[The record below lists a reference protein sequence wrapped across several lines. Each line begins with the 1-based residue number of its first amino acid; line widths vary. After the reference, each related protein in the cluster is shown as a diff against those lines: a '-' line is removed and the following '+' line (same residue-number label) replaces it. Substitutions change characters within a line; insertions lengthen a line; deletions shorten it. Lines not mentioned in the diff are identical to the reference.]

1 MWLQPLSVVKKLFLF
16 LLFVSCISTN
26 DVLSIESESNTQ
38 TISTEVFVKQ
48 SLTSEEILIDIFNT
62 YKTFSDDPVKAVD
75 IIWDYAHKDNK
86 EITGPKERFAMMLAS
101 EPYDSIIDLKDYSY
115 ETVFESEENIHY
127 EIKVLAQNNNYFV
140 ITWVFQRTLC
150 DEKPCWRTIGVSQP
164 EYFDSGI

>member
-1 MWLQPLSVVKKLFLF
+1 MVKKLFLF
-16 LLFVSCISTN
+16 LFIISCTSSS
-26 DVLSIESESNTQ
+26 DVLIQETESNSETTTTQ
-38 TISTEVFVKQ
+38 TIVKQ

-62 YKTFSDDPVKAVD
+62 YKTFSDDPVGAVD
-75 IIWDYAHKDNK
+75 VIWNYAHEDNK

-101 EPYDSIIDLKDYSY
+101 EPYNSIIDLKDYSY
-115 ETVFESEENIHY
+115 ETIFESEENIHY

-140 ITWVFQRTLC
+140 ITWVFQKTLC

>member
-1 MWLQPLSVVKKLFLF
+1 MVKKLFLF
-16 LLFVSCISTN
+16 LLIISCSTTTE
-26 DVLSIESESNTQ
+26 VIQIETESNIDTITTQ
-38 TISTEVFVKQ
+38 TIVKQ
-48 SLTSEEILIDIFNT
+48 SLTSEEILIEIFNA

-75 IIWDYAHKDNK
+75 IIWDYAHEDNK

-101 EPYDSIIDLKDYSY
+101 EPYDSIVDLKDYSY
-115 ETVFESEENIHY
+115 ETIFESEENVHY

-140 ITWVFQRTLC
+140 ITWVFQQTLC

>member
-1 MWLQPLSVVKKLFLF
+1 VVKKLFLF
-16 LLFVSCISTN
+16 LLIISCSTTTE
-26 DVLSIESESNTQ
+26 VIQIETESNIDTNTTQ
-38 TISTEVFVKQ
+38 TIVKQ
-48 SLTSEEILIDIFNT
+48 SSTSEEILIDIFNI

-75 IIWDYAHKDNK
+75 IIWGYAHEDNK

-115 ETVFESEENIHY
+115 ETIFESEENVHY
-127 EIKVLAQNNNYFV
+127 EIKVLAQNNSYFV
-140 ITWVFQRTLC
+140 ITWVFQKTLC

>member
-1 MWLQPLSVVKKLFLF
+1 MAKKLFLF
-16 LLFVSCISTN
+16 LLIISCTTTTDN
-26 DVLSIESESNTQ
+26 LSIETETTSETTTTQ
-38 TISTEVFVKQ
+38 AVVKQ
-48 SLTSEEILIDIFNT
+48 SLTSEEILIEIFNA
-62 YKTFSDDPVKAVD
+62 YKTFSKDPVKAVD
-75 IIWDYAHKDNK
+75 IIWDYAHEDNK

-115 ETVFESEENIHY
+115 ETIFQSEENIHY

-140 ITWVFQRTLC
+140 ITWVFQKTLC

>member
-1 MWLQPLSVVKKLFLF
+1 VAKKLLLFLF
-16 LLFVSCISTN
+16 IISCTSSS
-26 DVLSIESESNTQ
+26 DVLIQETQSNNETTTTQ
-38 TISTEVFVKQ
+38 TIVKQ
-48 SLTSEEILIDIFNT
+48 SLTSEEILVDIFNA

-75 IIWDYAHKDNK
+75 IIWDYAHEDNK

-115 ETVFESEENIHY
+115 ETIFESEENIHY

-140 ITWVFQRTLC
+140 ITWVFQKTLC
-150 DEKPCWRTIGVSQP
+150 EEKPCWRTIGVSQP

>member
-1 MWLQPLSVVKKLFLF
+1 MVKKLFLF
-16 LLFVSCISTN
+16 LLIISCSTTSE
-26 DVLSIESESNTQ
+26 VIQIETESNSETTTTQ
-38 TISTEVFVKQ
+38 ASVKQ
-48 SLTSEEILIDIFNT
+48 SLTSEEILIDIFNA

-75 IIWDYAHKDNK
+75 IIWDYAHEDNK

-115 ETVFESEENIHY
+115 ETIFESEENIHY

-140 ITWVFQRTLC
+140 ITWVFQKTLC
-150 DEKPCWRTIGVSQP
+150 DQKPCWRTIGVSQP

>member
-1 MWLQPLSVVKKLFLF
+1 MVKKLFLF
-16 LLFVSCISTN
+16 LLIISCSTTSE
-26 DVLSIESESNTQ
+26 VIQIETESNSETTTTQ
-38 TISTEVFVKQ
+38 ASVKQ
-48 SLTSEEILIDIFNT
+48 SLTSEEILINIFNA
-62 YKTFSDDPVKAVD
+62 YKTFSDNPIKAVD
-75 IIWDYAHKDNK
+75 IIWDYAHEDNK

-115 ETVFESEENIHY
+115 ETIFESEENIHY

-140 ITWVFQRTLC
+140 ITWVFQKTLC

>member
-1 MWLQPLSVVKKLFLF
+1 MVKKLFLF
-16 LLFVSCISTN
+16 LLIISCSTTSE
-26 DVLSIESESNTQ
+26 VIQIETESNSETTTTQ
-38 TISTEVFVKQ
+38 ASVKQ
-48 SLTSEEILIDIFNT
+48 SLTSEEILIDIFNV

-75 IIWDYAHKDNK
+75 IIWDYAHEDNK

-115 ETVFESEENIHY
+115 ETIFESEENIHY

-140 ITWVFQRTLC
+140 ITWVFQKTLC

>member
-1 MWLQPLSVVKKLFLF
+1 MAKKLLLFLF
-16 LLFVSCISTN
+16 IISCTSSS
-26 DVLSIESESNTQ
+26 DVLIQETQSNTETTTTQ
-38 TISTEVFVKQ
+38 TIIKQ
-48 SLTSEEILIDIFNT
+48 SLTSEEILVDIFNA

-75 IIWDYAHKDNK
+75 IIWDYAHEDNK

-115 ETVFESEENIHY
+115 ETIFESEENIHY

-140 ITWVFQRTLC
+140 ITWVFQKTLC

>member
-1 MWLQPLSVVKKLFLF
+1 MVKKLFLF
-16 LLFVSCISTN
+16 LLIISCSTTSE
-26 DVLSIESESNTQ
+26 VIQIETESNSETTTTQ
-38 TISTEVFVKQ
+38 ASVKQ
-48 SLTSEEILIDIFNT
+48 SLTSEEILIDIFNA
-62 YKTFSDDPVKAVD
+62 YKTFSDDPLKAVD
-75 IIWDYAHKDNK
+75 IIWDYAHEDNK

-115 ETVFESEENIHY
+115 ETIFESEENIHY

-140 ITWVFQRTLC
+140 ITWVFQKTLC

>member
-1 MWLQPLSVVKKLFLF
+1 MAKKLFLF
-16 LLFVSCISTN
+16 LLIISCTTTTDN
-26 DVLSIESESNTQ
+26 LSIETETTSETTTTQ
-38 TISTEVFVKQ
+38 AVVKQ
-48 SLTSEEILIDIFNT
+48 SLTSEEILIEIFNA
-62 YKTFSDDPVKAVD
+62 YKIFSKDPVKAVD
-75 IIWDYAHKDNK
+75 IIWDYAHEDNK

-115 ETVFESEENIHY
+115 ESIFESEENIHY

-140 ITWVFQRTLC
+140 ITWVFQKTLC

>member
-1 MWLQPLSVVKKLFLF
+1 MVKKLFLF
-16 LLFVSCISTN
+16 LLIISCSTTSE
-26 DVLSIESESNTQ
+26 VIQIETESNSETTTTQ
-38 TISTEVFVKQ
+38 ASVKQ
-48 SLTSEEILIDIFNT
+48 SLTSEEILIDIFNA

-75 IIWDYAHKDNK
+75 IIWDYAHEDNK

-115 ETVFESEENIHY
+115 ETIFESEENILY

-140 ITWVFQRTLC
+140 ITWVLQKTLC

>member
-1 MWLQPLSVVKKLFLF
+1 MAKKLLLFLF
-16 LLFVSCISTN
+16 IISCTSSN
-26 DVLSIESESNTQ
+26 DVLIQETQSNTETTTTQ
-38 TISTEVFVKQ
+38 TIVKQ
-48 SLTSEEILIDIFNT
+48 SLTSEEILVDIFNA

-75 IIWDYAHKDNK
+75 VIWNYAHEDNK

-115 ETVFESEENIHY
+115 EIIFESEENIHY

-140 ITWVFQRTLC
+140 ITWVFQKTLC

>member
-1 MWLQPLSVVKKLFLF
+1 MVKKLFLF
-16 LLFVSCISTN
+16 LFIISCTSSS
-26 DVLSIESESNTQ
+26 DVLIQETESNSETTTTQ
-38 TISTEVFVKQ
+38 TIVKQ

-62 YKTFSDDPVKAVD
+62 YKTFSDDPVGAVD
-75 IIWDYAHKDNK
+75 VIWNYAHEDNK

-101 EPYDSIIDLKDYSY
+101 EPYNSIIDLKDYSY
-115 ETVFESEENIHY
+115 ETIFESEENIHY

-140 ITWVFQRTLC
+140 ITWVFQKTIC

>member
-1 MWLQPLSVVKKLFLF
+1 MAKKLFLF
-16 LLFVSCISTN
+16 LLIISCTTTTDN
-26 DVLSIESESNTQ
+26 LSIETETTPETTTTQ
-38 TISTEVFVKQ
+38 AVVKQ
-48 SLTSEEILIDIFNT
+48 SLTSEEILIEIFNA
-62 YKTFSDDPVKAVD
+62 YKTFSKDPVKAVD
-75 IIWDYAHKDNK
+75 IIWDYAHEDNK

-115 ETVFESEENIHY
+115 ETIFESEENIHY

-140 ITWVFQRTLC
+140 ITWVFQKTLC

>member
-1 MWLQPLSVVKKLFLF
+1 MAKKLFLF
-16 LLFVSCISTN
+16 LLIISCTTTT
-26 DVLSIESESNTQ
+26 DVLPIETESSSNTTTTQ
-38 TISTEVFVKQ
+38 TIIKQ
-48 SLTSEEILIDIFNT
+48 SLTSEEILIDIFNA
-62 YKTFSDDPVKAVD
+62 YKTFSDNPIQAVD
-75 IIWDYAHKDNK
+75 TIWSYAHEDNK

-115 ETVFESEENIHY
+115 ETIFESEENVHY

-140 ITWVFQRTLC
+140 ITWVFQKTLC

>member
-1 MWLQPLSVVKKLFLF
+1 MAKKLLLF
-16 LLFVSCISTN
+16 LLIISCTSSS
-26 DVLSIESESNTQ
+26 DVLIQETQSNTETTTTQ
-38 TISTEVFVKQ
+38 TIVKQ
-48 SLTSEEILIDIFNT
+48 SLTSEEILVDIFNA

-75 IIWDYAHKDNK
+75 IIWDYAHEDNK

-115 ETVFESEENIHY
+115 DTIFESEENIHY

-140 ITWVFQRTLC
+140 ITWVFQKTLC

-164 EYFDSGI
+164 EYYKNSARVVFT

>member
-1 MWLQPLSVVKKLFLF
+1 MVKKLFLF
-16 LLFVSCISTN
+16 LLIFSCSTTSE
-26 DVLSIESESNTQ
+26 VIQIETESNSETITTQ
-38 TISTEVFVKQ
+38 TVVKQ
-48 SLTSEEILIDIFNT
+48 SLTSEEILIDIFNA

-75 IIWDYAHKDNK
+75 IIWDYAHEDNK

-115 ETVFESEENIHY
+115 ETIFESEENIHY

-140 ITWVFQRTLC
+140 ITWVFQKTLC

>member
-1 MWLQPLSVVKKLFLF
+1 MVKKLFLF
-16 LLFVSCISTN
+16 LLIISCSTTSE
-26 DVLSIESESNTQ
+26 VIQIETESNSETTTTQ
-38 TISTEVFVKQ
+38 ASVKQ
-48 SLTSEEILIDIFNT
+48 SLTSEEILIDIFNA

-115 ETVFESEENIHY
+115 ETIFESEENIHY

>member
-1 MWLQPLSVVKKLFLF
+1 MAKKLLLF
-16 LLFVSCISTN
+16 LLIISCTSSN
-26 DVLSIESESNTQ
+26 DVLIQEIQSNTETTTTQ
-38 TISTEVFVKQ
+38 TTIQQ
-48 SLTSEEILIDIFNT
+48 SLTSEEILVDIFNA
-62 YKTFSDDPVKAVD
+62 YKTFSDDPIKAVD
-75 IIWDYAHKDNK
+75 IIWDYAHEDNK

-115 ETVFESEENIHY
+115 EIIFESEENIHY

-140 ITWVFQRTLC
+140 ITWVFQKTLC

>member
-1 MWLQPLSVVKKLFLF
+1 MAKKLLLF
-16 LLFVSCISTN
+16 LLIISCTSSS
-26 DVLSIESESNTQ
+26 DVLIQETQSNTETTTTQ
-38 TISTEVFVKQ
+38 TIVKQ
-48 SLTSEEILIDIFNT
+48 SLTSEEILVDIFNA

-75 IIWDYAHKDNK
+75 IIWDYAHEDNK

-115 ETVFESEENIHY
+115 DTIFESEENIHY

-140 ITWVFQRTLC
+140 ITWVFQKTLC

>member
-1 MWLQPLSVVKKLFLF
+1 VVKKLFLF
-16 LLFVSCISTN
+16 LLIISCSTTSE
-26 DVLSIESESNTQ
+26 VIQIETESNSETITTQ
-38 TISTEVFVKQ
+38 TVVKE
-48 SLTSEEILIDIFNT
+48 SLTSEEILIDIFNA

-75 IIWDYAHKDNK
+75 IIWDYAHEDNK

-115 ETVFESEENIHY
+115 ETIFESEENIHY

-140 ITWVFQRTLC
+140 ITWVFQKTLC